1 LNSAPGF
8 REGIYRSALVRRL
21 ARVLDANPHPLVA
34 CEIAP
39 NHVAAARWRRGTFS
53 LDDYAVAPFPPD
65 ALHPS
70 AVESNLID
78 SAAIATAM
86 ESVLSK
92 VGARGQT
99 IALMVPDAV
108 IRVFVLHFDVFPRS
122 NSEAIPMLRWRLK
135 KSVPFEAEETLISY
149 MRQSPREEGVDVVT
163 ALARLRIIREYEG
176 LAESMGLQAG
186 VLMSSTL
193 ATLPLLNDTGPAML
207 ARISGK
213 MLTTAIVR
221 EGILCGY
228 RYTELPAELVILQP
242 RALLDEIFPV
252 AAYYQDAWSEG
263 LQTVQLSGFG
273 TRMREFQEA
282 VESELP
288 GCRVAGLIPTAE
300 QEGRISG
307 DMRGLAED
315 ELDTLLGWSMNRGA

>member
-1 LNSAPGF
+1 MPGF
-8 REGIYRSALVRRL
+8 RQGIYRSTMIRRL

-39 NHVAAARWRRGTFS
+39 NHIAAARWRRGTYS
-53 LDDYAVAPFPPD
+53 LDDYAVAPFPPE
-65 ALHPS
+65 ALRPS

-78 SAAIATAM
+78 AAAITTAM

-122 NSEAIPMLRWRLK
+122 SSEAIPMLRWRLK
-135 KSVPFEAEETLISY
+135 KSVPFESEETLISY
-149 MRQSPREEGVDVVT
+149 MRQTPRDEGVDIVT
-163 ALARLRIIREYEG
+163 ALARLRIIREYES
-176 LAESMGLQAG
+176 LAESLGLQAG

-193 ATLPLLNDTGPAML
+193 ATLPLLNDQGPSML
-207 ARISGK
+207 ARISGR
-213 MLTTAIVR
+213 MLTTAIAR

-228 RYTELPAELVILQP
+228 RTTELPAELVILQP

-263 LQTVQLSGFG
+263 LQAVQLSGFG
-273 TRMREFQEA
+273 TRMREFKDA
-282 VESELP
+282 IESELP
-288 GCRVAGLIPTAE
+288 NCKVSGLISSAL
-300 QEGRISG
+300 QDGRISA
-307 DMRGLAED
+307 DMNSLAED
-315 ELDTLLGWSMNRGA
+315 ELDTMLGWSMNRGA